1 MEMSI
6 SLIVKNFE
14 PVRLEGRVPLEFD
27 FQNKNNILII
37 SKDQSFLTHGVHKFP
52 AKFFPELPR
61 YLVTK
66 YSKVG
71 DVILDPMC
79 GSGTV
84 LLESILQNRHAIG
97 VDIDPIAKL
106 ISKVKTTPIEPLLL
120 DKIRNAIFH
129 LIDIQLKSRKK
140 PEIPEFNYRDKW
152 FKFFVLEELAI
163 IKQSINDLIN
173 KLKSNENYS
182 EKKLH
187 DLKDFL
193 MIVFSSIIRTVSN
206 ADPHCTRTVIRKK
219 LVKKISSLDTINKFF
234 FNLDKQIEC
243 MKEFYR
249 VYNKLYYKIVDIR
262 KNSDAR
268 NLDIKDNSVDLVIT
282 SPPYANAVDYPRTH
296 QLELYWLDLINGD
309 PLSKL
314 KRNYIGTET
323 VFSYEYNQLYQ
334 SDYSKL
340 NWLVRKIHQ
349 EDPRRAYILFNFF
362 KDMEKNLQE
371 VFRVLKPSAK
381 YCVVIGNNTVRGT
394 YVKSHEIIT
403 QMALSSNVGF
413 KLDNYFHS
421 GLINHYIKIPR
432 KERMSGEWI
441 LIFKKS

>member
-1 MEMSI
+1 MSI